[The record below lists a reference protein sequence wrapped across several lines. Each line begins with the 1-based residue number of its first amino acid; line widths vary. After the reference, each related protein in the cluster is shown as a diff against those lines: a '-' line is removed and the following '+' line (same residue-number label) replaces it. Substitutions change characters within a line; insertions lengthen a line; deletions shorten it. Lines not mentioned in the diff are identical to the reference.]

1 MTASPFAM
9 KLAAFNEARAAFQ
22 RHRDVFEP
30 SEGASNE
37 DQRAYEAS
45 YAPLVAAMADAGTA
59 AIECPASS
67 ILDLAGK
74 LDLFR
79 SECMHEYEAAGDLI
93 DFMVDDARQLAGL
106 EP

>member
-1 MTASPFAM
+1 M

-22 RHRDVFEP
+22 RHREAFEP
-30 SEGASNE
+30 SEESPGE

-45 YAPLVAAMADAGTA
+45 YAPLVAAMTDAGTA
-59 AIECPASS
+59 AVECPATS
-67 ILDLAGK
+67 IQDLAGK

-79 SECMHEYEAAGDLI
+79 SEEMHDYEAAGDLI
-93 DFMVDDARQLAGL
+93 DFIVDDARRLAGV

>member
-22 RHRDVFEP
+22 RHREAFEP
-30 SEGASNE
+30 SKDASNE

-45 YAPLVAAMADAGTA
+45 YAPLVAAMTDAATA
-59 AIECPASS
+59 TIECPASS
-67 ILDLAGK
+67 IHDLADK

-79 SECMHEYEAAGDLI
+79 SEEMHDYEAAGDLI
-93 DFMVDDARQLAGL
+93 DFIVDDARRLAEV